1 MSWHF
6 WQFRIWEAQAPTSGW
21 FDSSSFGTRNQV
33 IARLNPTVTC
43 KEPARR
49 FWSGGTFLVR
59 RAILGAA
66 RVYGRT
72 LSKRSSQLIVIFPL
86 FKALVV
92 HLYWHLYTA
101 TAGLGQDLWAS
112 KFGLSWLQSLFSFLL
127 YFWERNLEHHR
138 YLASVFGIS
147 ISHSS
152 ASYPLV
158 TLLTLS
164 YLIGPLIRTTLLL
177 FPSQPC
183 LTLLLIPRTQQILPM
198 TPAHPA
204 PAFPPASH
212 QASHPLEIRPHPLQS
227 PSYPLLS
234 LPTPRSHL
242 PRFHPPSFPC
252 IQLSQHKKPSQ
263 SRAPNSPIRALRAL
277 SPAAPQTPTLGTL
290 LRYPA
295 LPCST
300 QRSSRRRCWR
310 QGWAGWAG

>member
-152 ASYPLV
+152 ASYPLC
-158 TLLTLS
+158 
-164 YLIGPLIRTTLLL
+164 G
-177 FPSQPC
+177 
-183 LTLLLIPRTQQILPM
+183 
-198 TPAHPA
+198 
-204 PAFPPASH
+204 
-212 QASHPLEIRPHPLQS
+212 
-227 PSYPLLS
+227 
-234 LPTPRSHL
+234 
-242 PRFHPPSFPC
+242 
-252 IQLSQHKKPSQ
+252 
-263 SRAPNSPIRALRAL
+263 ALRVLGCRNLVVGLLKECIDVRVDVSKVEVAGVAVVPL
-277 SPAAPQTPTLGTL
+277 SGL
-290 LRYPA
+290 LVGDAR
-295 LPCST
+295 
-300 QRSSRRRCWR
+300 
-310 QGWAGWAG
+310 G